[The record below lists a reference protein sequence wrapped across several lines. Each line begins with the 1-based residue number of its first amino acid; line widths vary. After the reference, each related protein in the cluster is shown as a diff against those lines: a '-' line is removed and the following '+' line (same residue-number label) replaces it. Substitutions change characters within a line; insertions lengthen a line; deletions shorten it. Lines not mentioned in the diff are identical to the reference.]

1 MTALLFIVILVG
13 LVVIHEFG
21 HFIVA
26 KASGVKV
33 EEFSVGFGPRLF
45 GFEACGTL
53 YAFRLFLLG
62 GYVRLYGMEPDQPE
76 TSESFNQRP
85 LWARVLTIAA
95 GPIMNIVLAA
105 ALFWVL
111 FSGVGITQI
120 VPGPP
125 RIAQLEAGMP
135 AQKAGLR
142 PGDRLLAANG
152 KPLPSWNALLTAV
165 SGSHGKPIRFLVQEG
180 QVRRTVTLTP
190 KPDKTAQGQL
200 HIGVLAATQVVH
212 EPLLTGLGMGISQA
226 ISACVL
232 LVTAVF
238 GPLLH
243 GRTPPGISGVV
254 GIYGYVQQAEAQG
267 IASVLQ
273 LAALLSANLAV
284 INLVPFPPLDGEKL
298 LLLFVEWVRRGRRLD
313 PGREAIVNT
322 IGFALL
328 LVLAVV
334 LAYHDVVHMHGTL

>member
-45 GFEACGTL
+45 GFTSGGTL
-53 YAFRLFLLG
+53 YAFRLFLIG
-62 GYVRLYGMEPDQPE
+62 GYVRLYGMEPGQPE
-76 TSESFNQRP
+76 TEDSFNERP
-85 LWARVLTIAA
+85 LWARILTIAA
-95 GPIMNIVLAA
+95 GPGMNVLLAI

-111 FSGVGITQI
+111 DSAIGLPQI

-125 RIAQLEAGMP
+125 QVAQLERGMP
-135 AQKAGLR
+135 AQRAGLK

-152 KPLPSWNALLTAV
+152 KPLRSWNGLLSTVAA
-165 SGSHGKPIRFLVQEG
+165 SHGQPIRFLVQQG
-180 QVRRTVTLTP
+180 TARRTVTLRP
-190 KPDKTAQGQL
+190 APDPSAQGQL
-200 HIGVLAATQVVH
+200 HIGVLAATRNVPM
-212 EPLLTGLGMGISQA
+212 PLLAGLTAGIGQTWSV
-226 ISACVL
+226 CNL
-232 LVTAVF
+232 LVTTIVGALV
-238 GPLLH
+238 H
-243 GRTPPGISGVV
+243 GRSPPVSGIV
-254 GIYGYVQQAEAQG
+254 GIYGAVQQAEAAGLAQ
-267 IASVLQ
+267 VLT
-273 LAALLSANLAV
+273 LAAVLSANLAV
-284 INLVPFPPLDGEKL
+284 INLVPFPPLDGERL

-313 PGREAIVNT
+313 PGREALVNT
-322 IGFALL
+322 IGLALL

>member
-26 KASGVKV
+26 KATGVQV

-45 GFEACGTL
+45 GFRAGDTL
-53 YAFRLFLLG
+53 YAFRLFLIG
-62 GYVRLYGMEPDQPE
+62 GYVRLYGMEPGQPE
-76 TSESFNQRP
+76 TPQSFNQRP
-85 LWARVLTIAA
+85 LWARVLTIFA
-95 GPIMNIVLAA
+95 GPFMNVVLAI

-111 FSGVGITQI
+111 VSGVGLTQI
-120 VPGPP
+120 APGPP
-125 RIAQLEAGMP
+125 QVAQVERGMP

-142 PGDRLLAANG
+142 PGDRLLAADG
-152 KPLPSWNALLTAV
+152 KPLPNWNALLGAV
-165 SGSHGKPIRFLVQEG
+165 GRSHGKPIRFLVQEG
-180 QVRRTVTLTP
+180 SRRRTVVLTP
-190 KPDKTAQGQL
+190 KPDPSAQGQL
-200 HIGVLAATQVVH
+200 HIGVEAATVVVH
-212 EPLLTGLGMGISQA
+212 QPFLQGLATGVRQA
-226 ISACVL
+226 VAVCTL

-243 GRTPPGISGVV
+243 GQAPPGVAGVV
-254 GIYGYVQQAEAQG
+254 GIYGAVQQAEAAGLGQ
-267 IASVLQ
+267 VLS
-273 LAALLSANLAV
+273 LAAVLSANLAV
-284 INLVPFPPLDGEKL
+284 INLVPFPPLDGERL
-298 LLLFVEWVRRGRRLD
+298 LLLFVEWVRRGKRLD

-334 LAYHDVVHMHGTL
+334 LAYHDVVHLHGS